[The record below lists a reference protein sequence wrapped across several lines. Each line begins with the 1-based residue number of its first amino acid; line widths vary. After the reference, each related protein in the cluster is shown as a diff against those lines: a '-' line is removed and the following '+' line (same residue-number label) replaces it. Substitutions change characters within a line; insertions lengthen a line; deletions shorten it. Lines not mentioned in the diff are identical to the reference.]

1 MEINGRTVKFKR
13 TVWAMIAV
21 AALCPNK
28 DLSNINQVLTEN
40 FVDGN
45 LAAAQFISILSEG
58 YERVKQFEAA
68 QMGEKYEPNPV
79 TVDEIMLLDDFG
91 TFVDLF
97 KEAKEAWDN
106 DAKPT
111 VETMTPKGKK
121 KSAAK
126 KST

>member
-1 MEINGRTVKFKR
+1 
-13 TVWAMIAV
+13 
-21 AALCPNK
+21 LCPNK
-28 DLSNINQVLTEN
+28 DISKINEVLTEN

-97 KEAKEAWDN
+97 REAKAAWDN

-111 VETMTPKGKK
+111 VETMAPKGKK